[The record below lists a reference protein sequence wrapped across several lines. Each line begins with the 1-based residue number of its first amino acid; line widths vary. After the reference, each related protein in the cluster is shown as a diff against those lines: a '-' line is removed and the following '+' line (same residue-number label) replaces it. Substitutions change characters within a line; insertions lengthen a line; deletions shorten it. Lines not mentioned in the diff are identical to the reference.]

1 MFCYTIDTQL
11 GDLEILNIITFFG
24 NKKGNIVY
32 IDQYV
37 DRLNETFYM
46 RVEIE
51 VDISN
56 NYFNDFK
63 KEFKTLPPEEISF
76 PRSINGL
83 SKYTSSFELI
93 KKGTPIHVRG
103 AILYND
109 LLKKNDLI
117 NRYPSIQEGEKIKFM
132 YLKEPNTLQN
142 NIISF
147 ASSFPKEFK
156 LEKYIDYD
164 LQFEKSFIDPL
175 KGISDKINWQLEET
189 ASLEI
194 FFG

>member
-1 MFCYTIDTQL
+1 
-11 GDLEILNIITFFG
+11 
-24 NKKGNIVY
+24 
-32 IDQYV
+32 
-37 DRLNETFYM
+37 
-46 RVEIE
+46 
-51 VDISN
+51 
-56 NYFNDFK
+56 
-63 KEFKTLPPEEISF
+63 
-76 PRSINGL
+76 
-83 SKYTSSFELI
+83 
-93 KKGTPIHVRG
+93 
-103 AILYND
+103 
-109 LLKKNDLI
+109 
-117 NRYPSIQEGEKIKFM
+117 M

>member
-1 MFCYTIDTQL
+1 MHDSEGVRYTEPKLKMMGIEAVKSSTPSACRDKIKEAL
-11 GDLEILNIITFFG
+11 RIIMTE
-24 NKKGNIVY
+24 N
-32 IDQYV
+32 Q
-37 DRLNETFYM
+37 ETLIQF
-46 RVEIE
+46 V
-51 VDISN
+51 
-56 NYFNDFK
+56 NDFK